1 MKIGVLGGIGPES
14 TREFYSILI
23 NIIQQRGIK
32 RNPDFPQII
41 INSIPAPELI
51 YDNIS
56 ERNLKPYIKGLKE
69 LDSFDVDFIVMVCN
83 TIHLFHERL
92 QKEINTEILDL
103 RKEMKKLLI
112 RKNIKSFTVLGTPNT
127 IRKGLYRFEGIRSID
142 INNEEMKQL
151 TNAIF
156 NFNRGIGKRKQ
167 IQTVK
172 NISEKY
178 LKAGSRII
186 ILGCTELSLMLKNI
200 EIPKI
205 DTIKFF
211 AEITVNKLEKNKS
224 NKYAEAKD

>member
-14 TREFYSILI
+14 TNEFYRSLI
-23 NIIQQRGIK
+23 SLIQQRGIK
-32 RNPDFPQII
+32 KNIDFPQII

-56 ERNLKPYIKGLKE
+56 EQDLEPYIKGLKE

-83 TIHLFHERL
+83 TIYLFHERL

-112 RKNIKSFTVLGTPNT
+112 SNNIKSVIVLGTPST

-142 INNEEMKQL
+142 MNNEEMKEL

-156 NFNRGIGKRKQ
+156 DFNRGIGKEKQ
-167 IQTVK
+167 IQIVK

-178 LKAGSRII
+178 LKAGAQIV
-186 ILGCTELSLMLKNI
+186 ILGCTELSLMLKGV

-205 DTIKFF
+205 DTINFL
-211 AEITVNKLEKNKS
+211 AEITADRLKRKY
-224 NKYAEAKD
+224 NKYGGTND